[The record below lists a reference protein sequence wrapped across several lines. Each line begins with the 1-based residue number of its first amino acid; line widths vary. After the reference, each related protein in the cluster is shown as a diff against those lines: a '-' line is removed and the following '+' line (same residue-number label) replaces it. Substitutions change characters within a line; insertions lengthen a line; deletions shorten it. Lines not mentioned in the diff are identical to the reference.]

1 MNKNLLVVIPYFV
14 LVLVALVVLAVIAIL
29 APDQLDKSTQTTT
42 SLLGIASAAVVT
54 FYMLGKQNAT
64 LEEVKTQ
71 TNGTNTALRKQNEE
85 LHAQVLELTK
95 AVTPSSN

>member
-1 MNKNLLVVIPYFV
+1 VNKNLLVVIPYFA
-14 LVLVALVVLAVIAIL
+14 LVLAGLIMLGLIAIF
-29 APDQLDKSTQTTT
+29 APEQLDKSAQQTTT
-42 SLLGIASAAVVT
+42 LLGIASAAVVT